1 MDQVVQAPEIEA
13 GIDIAGV
20 QCGKAAVID
29 FVLEIRVMWKR
40 LAFSTVS
47 RHLLH
52 PWFRLARGL
61 TLGVRVA
68 VSDGDGRILLVRHTY
83 APGWLFPGGGVERG
97 ETALA
102 AARRE
107 VAEEAGIIATG
118 TLQLFG
124 LYANEA
130 NFPGDHIALYVL
142 EHFEQQERRSS
153 LEIAE
158 AGFFARDALPEGVTG
173 GTLRRLAEMAG
184 ERAVEEMW

>member
-1 MDQVVQAPEIEA
+1 
-13 GIDIAGV
+13 
-20 QCGKAAVID
+20 
-29 FVLEIRVMWKR
+29 MWKR

-47 RHLLH
+47 RRLLH
-52 PWFRLARGL
+52 PWFRLRRGL

-68 VSDGDGRILLVRHTY
+68 VSDGEGRILLVRHTY

-97 ETALA
+97 ETAVD

-107 VAEEAGIIATG
+107 VAEETGVIATG
-118 TLQLFG
+118 PLRLFG

-130 NFPGDHIALYVL
+130 SFPGDHIALYVL
-142 EHFEQQERRSS
+142 ERFERQAWKPS

-173 GTLRRLAEMAG
+173 GTQRRLQEMAG

>member
-1 MDQVVQAPEIEA
+1 M
-13 GIDIAGV
+13 
-20 QCGKAAVID
+20 
-29 FVLEIRVMWKR
+29 LELLAMWRR
-40 LAFSTVS
+40 LALSTVS
-47 RHLLH
+47 RRLLH
-52 PWFRLARGL
+52 PWFRFSRGL

-68 VSDGDGRILLVRHTY
+68 VSDGEGRILLVRHTY

-118 TLQLFG
+118 ALRLFG

-130 NFPGDHIALYVL
+130 NFSGDHIALYVL
-142 EHFEQQERRSS
+142 EDFEQQESKSS

-158 AGFFARDALPEGVTG
+158 VGFFARDALPEGVTG

-184 ERAVEEMW
+184 ERDVEEMW